1 MEVNVFLPNKTID
14 HQSEE
19 VQSSGGNLIGALRQ
33 FFQLSFGIRAEVDVG
48 YQETTERTYNKIS
61 YLALN
66 IKEVLPNPNLMKK
79 NVSTLYA
86 PLVMVWNR
94 NSFSTTFLSSMLS
107 EYLNTMMQVCPV

>member
-48 YQETTERTYNKIS
+48 YQETT
-61 YLALN
+61 
-66 IKEVLPNPNLMKK
+66 
-79 NVSTLYA
+79 
-86 PLVMVWNR
+86 
-94 NSFSTTFLSSMLS
+94 
-107 EYLNTMMQVCPV
+107 